1 MTEDHSEPVNQ
12 PHYEQSIEDSFAYEA
27 IKHLRE
33 DAELIPGFMLD
44 TLGGEKRLDFVV
56 VS

>member
-44 TLGGEKRLDFVV
+44 MLGGEKRLDFRC
-56 VS
+56 S